1 MKEEEDKEKAHH
13 SMTFGVEWVGEGV
26 TASVNI
32 QFVFL
37 SFEAETGKAEEK
49 IPCIRSMIAQS
60 PNRSKHYT
68 FFVFIFPLL
77 SVASDINVVLVQ
89 SWWLPPRSNFSLFV
103 LTDNFIL
110 CLY

>member
-37 SFEAETGKAEEK
+37 SFETETGKTEEK
-49 IPCIRSMIAQS
+49 IPLYKVHDS
-60 PNRSKHYT
+60 SK
-68 FFVFIFPLL
+68 P
-77 SVASDINVVLVQ
+77 
-89 SWWLPPRSNFSLFV
+89 
-103 LTDNFIL
+103 
-110 CLY
+110 